1 MQDSHDGKGDPMSLR
16 MRLLTR
22 LMASAALV
30 QLSAMP
36 LHANESPVTPPDEP
50 QAGASIPAPGGP
62 PANTP
67 ERFVPLVNALGD
79 LDYLPMILKAYRGG
93 DWTEAVIL
101 KTKLSQPAA
110 IALTEWFA
118 IRGGI
123 PVGFDRMRAFQQ
135 DYQDWPVTTQLRRK
149 MEEALVAERKP
160 APAVRAFFSKQPPL
174 SASGRIALAFALKA
188 DGLDQEANAQIRHS
202 WREDTFGPEL
212 ESRILDRF
220 PEVLSQADH
229 RFRMERLL
237 LKENWGAASRAA
249 GHAGKEYATLVKA
262 RMGIFQGKKRAE
274 KAFAAVPAA
283 LRKDAS
289 YLFSRA
295 LFLRRSNKL
304 AEAAAVI
311 QQAPRDHEQ
320 RVDGD
325 EWWAEQ
331 RLITRTL
338 LDKGDAKTAYEV
350 ARHHA
355 AESPAQQIEAEFH
368 AGWIALRF
376 LNDPKAAGEHFATV
390 AKTASTPISVARIA
404 YWQGRAAEAAG
415 ALADARLFYERSA
428 DKPTTYYG
436 QLATSKLGQKV
447 SLRTVDPLSD
457 DDQKSFAAMT
467 PVRVVK
473 LLQQIGESELALS
486 LYGDLAQNLSDPGQL
501 DALAALASS
510 EKNPRAVLA
519 IGKIATQRGFPLDI
533 HAYPLSAIP
542 EFEPVGD
549 EVEPAMVYAIARQES
564 AFNPKAVSSAGARG
578 LMQLMPATA
587 RRTAQRFGVG
597 FDLERLVDDPSYNAK
612 LGAAH
617 LGELMEDWKGSH
629 ILAFAS
635 YNAGGGNVMK
645 WVRAYGDPRRPGVDV
660 VDWIERIPFYET
672 RNYVQRVMENLL
684 VYRQRLNVLEAPATA
699 EATPSDY

>member
-1 MQDSHDGKGDPMSLR
+1 MSLR
-16 MRLLTR
+16 MRLFTR
-22 LMASAALV
+22 LMASVALV
-30 QLSAMP
+30 PLSAVA
-36 LHANESPVTPPDEP
+36 LQANEFPASLPGGLPPD
-50 QAGASIPAPGGP
+50 
-62 PANTP
+62 TP
-67 ERFVPLVNALGD
+67 ERFVPLQQSLGD
-79 LDYLPMILKAYRGG
+79 VDYLPSVLKAYRSG
-93 DWTEAVIL
+93 DWTEAAIL
-101 KTKLSQPAA
+101 KTKLAEPAA
-110 IALTEWFA
+110 VALTEWFA

-123 PVGFDRMRAFQQ
+123 PVGFDRMTAFQR
-135 DYQDWPVTTQLRRK
+135 DYPDWPVTARMRRIA
-149 MEEALVAERKP
+149 EQALVAERKP
-160 APAVRAFFSKQPPL
+160 ASVVRAFFASQTPL
-174 SASGRIALAFALKA
+174 TAGGRIALAFALKA
-188 DGLDQEANAQIRHS
+188 DGLEEEAKAQIRHA
-202 WREDTFGPEL
+202 WREDTFGAEM
-212 ESRILDRF
+212 ESRILDSF
-220 PEVLSQADH
+220 PNALTQADH
-229 RFRMERLL
+229 RFRMERFL
-237 LKENWGAASRAA
+237 LKENWGAATRAA
-249 GHAGKEYATLVKA
+249 GRAGKDYLTLVKA
-262 RMGIFQGKKRAE
+262 RMGLFQGKKKAE

-283 LRKDAS
+283 LRKDSS

-295 LFLRRSNKL
+295 LYLRRSDKF

-331 RLITRTL
+331 RRIAREL
-338 LDKGDAKTAYEV
+338 LDQGDAKTAYEV
-350 ARHHA
+350 ARHHS

-390 AKTASTPISVARIA
+390 AKTASTPISIARVA

-415 ALADARLFYERSA
+415 APVDARIFYERAA
-428 DKPTTYYG
+428 DRPTTYYG
-436 QLATSKLGQKV
+436 QLAMEKLGQKV
-447 SLRTVDPLSD
+447 SLRAVDPLSPAERRA
-457 DDQKSFAAMT
+457 FEALT
-467 PVRVVK
+467 PIKAVK
-473 LLQQIGESELALS
+473 LLHEIGEEDLALS
-486 LYGDLAQNLSDPGQL
+486 LYSDLAQHLDDPGRL
-501 DALAALASS
+501 DALAGLASA

-519 IGKIATQRGFPLDI
+519 IGKIATQRGLPLDV

-587 RRTAQRFGVG
+587 KRTAKRFGVD
-597 FDLERLVDDPSYNAK
+597 FDLDRLVQDPSYNAK

-645 WVRAYGDPRRPGVDV
+645 WVRAYGDPRKPGVDV

-684 VYRQRLNVLEAPATA
+684 VYRERLNDQEENGREAPATA
-699 EATPSDY
+699 QATPSDY

>member
-1 MQDSHDGKGDPMSLR
+1 MSLR
-16 MRLLTR
+16 LRLFTR
-22 LMASAALV
+22 LMASVAFV
-30 QLSAMP
+30 QLSAIAA
-36 LHANESPVTPPDEP
+36 HANDSVASQPGQGRTEAPVQASGALSPD
-50 QAGASIPAPGGP
+50 
-62 PANTP
+62 TP
-67 ERFVPLVNALGD
+67 ERLVPLQQSLGD
-79 LDYLPMILKAYRGG
+79 ADYLPAVLKAYRSG
-93 DWTEAVIL
+93 DWTEAAIL
-101 KTKLSQPAA
+101 KAKLSGPAA
-110 IALTEWFA
+110 SALTEWFA

-123 PVGFDRMRAFQQ
+123 PVGFDRMASFRR
-135 DYQDWPVTTQLRRK
+135 DYPDWPVTTRLRRIA
-149 MEEALVAERKP
+149 EEALVAERKP
-160 APAVRAFFSKQPPL
+160 SSVIRAFFGEQPPL
-174 SASGRIALAFALKA
+174 TAAGRIALAFALKA
-188 DGLDQEANAQIRHS
+188 DGLEEEANAQIRHA
-202 WREDTFGPEL
+202 WREDTFGPET

-220 PEVLSQADH
+220 PGVLTQADH
-229 RFRMERLL
+229 RFRMERFL
-237 LKENWGAASRAA
+237 LKENWGAATRAA
-249 GHAGKEYATLVKA
+249 ERAGKDYLTLVKA
-262 RMGIFQGKKRAE
+262 RMGLFQGKKKAE

-283 LRKDAS
+283 LRKDPS

-295 LFLRRSNKL
+295 LYLRRSNNF

-331 RLITRTL
+331 RRIAREL

-350 ARHHA
+350 ARHHS

-376 LNDPKAAGEHFATV
+376 LDDPKAAGEHFATV
-390 AKTASTPISVARIA
+390 AKTASTPISIARVA

-415 ALADARLFYERSA
+415 AEADARRFYERAA

-436 QLATSKLGQKV
+436 QLAMSKLGQKV
-447 SLRTVDPLSD
+447 SLRTVDPLTAD
-457 DDQKSFAAMT
+457 ERRAFDALT
-467 PVRVVK
+467 PVKAVK
-473 LLQQIGESELALS
+473 LLHEIGEEDLALS
-486 LYGDLAQNLSDPGQL
+486 LYGDLAQHLDDPGQL
-501 DALAALASS
+501 DALAALATS
-510 EKNPRAVLA
+510 ERNPRAVLT
-519 IGKIATQRGFPLDI
+519 IGKIATQRGLPLDA

-542 EFEPVGD
+542 DFEPVGD

-587 RRTAQRFGVG
+587 KRTAQRFGVG
-597 FDLERLVDDPSYNAK
+597 FDLDRLVEDPSYNAK

-617 LGELMEDWKGSH
+617 LGELLEDWKGSH

-645 WVRAYGDPRRPGVDV
+645 WIKAYGDPRKPGVDV

-684 VYRQRLNVLEAPATA
+684 VYRERLNDQEENGREAPATA
-699 EATPSDY
+699 QATPTEY